1 MLILEQSD
9 EQEDGNES
17 EGDEWAPA
25 EEESVR
31 EDDVGMK
38 TLMLEVQSARVCAE
52 SSR

>member
-17 EGDEWAPA
+17 EWAPA